1 MCDAGRFGSRDLG
14 GAVESHANLPPRFR
28 VGLYHASSMSETMM
42 TLPNDAALAA
52 LAAKAEALLF
62 SLDRPLPPQRL
73 AEALGLIARE
83 ESPREEAPR
92 EAAEAESAPAKKT
105 STKHKLDAADRDA
118 ALSQLTSAVSHLNTE
133 YERTGRSFRI
143 ELLAGGYRV
152 MTLPQFAQTIADF
165 HRARLAAKLSRPSIE
180 TLAIIAYKQPI
191 TRAQLEAIRGVAC
204 GEVLRSLIERKLVT
218 IKGRAEELGRPLL
231 YATHPKFL
239 EQFGLASIKDLPTL
253 AELKPT

>member
-1 MCDAGRFGSRDLG
+1 MQDTQPSPTADAPVAQAPQPAEAAPLG
-14 GAVESHANLPPRFR
+14 GPQPGE
-28 VGLYHASSMSETMM
+28 
-42 TLPNDAALAA
+42 NDAELSAFAS
-52 LAAKAEALLF
+52 KAEALLF
-62 SLDRPLPPQRL
+62 SLDRPLPPVRL
-73 AEALGLIARE
+73 AEALGLV
-83 ESPREEAPR
+83 PREEVAEGDAP
-92 EAAEAESAPAKKT
+92 PPKKG
-105 STKHKLDAADRDA
+105 STKHKVDQATREGAISRLAGAI
-118 ALSQLTSAVSHLNTE
+118 THLNAD

-152 MTLPQFAQTIADF
+152 MTLPQFAQVIADF

-204 GEVLRSLIERKLVT
+204 GEVLRTLIERKLVT

-239 EQFGLASIKDLPTL
+239 EQFGLSSIKDLPTL
-253 AELKPT
+253 AELKPA

>member
-1 MCDAGRFGSRDLG
+1 
-14 GAVESHANLPPRFR
+14 
-28 VGLYHASSMSETMM
+28 MSET
-42 TLPNDAALAA
+42 TTSTDAELAA
-52 LAAKAEALLF
+52 LASKAEALLF
-62 SLDRPLPPQRL
+62 SLDRPLPPPRL
-73 AEALGLIARE
+73 AEALGLLPHE
-83 ESPREEAPR
+83 DLPREDPPRDAEPDAPR
-92 EAAEAESAPAKKT
+92 PKKT
-105 STKHKLDAADRDA
+105 STKNKIDAAARDA
-118 ALSQLTSAVSHLNTE
+118 ALTHLTTAITHLNTD
-133 YERTGRSFRI
+133 YQRTGRSFRI

-204 GEVLRSLIERKLVT
+204 GEVLRSLIDRKLVA